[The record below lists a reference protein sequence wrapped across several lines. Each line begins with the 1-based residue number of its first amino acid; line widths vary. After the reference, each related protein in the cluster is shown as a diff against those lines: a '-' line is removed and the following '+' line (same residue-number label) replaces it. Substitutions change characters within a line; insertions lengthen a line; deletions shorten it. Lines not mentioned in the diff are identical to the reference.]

1 MLAYRVC
8 RTFEDNDG
16 RLVVGEIPPIKR
28 VRSWPNLESLMALAM
43 VEIFD
48 QDGTATT
55 VDVSFDAPPTET
67 DVKPKNANPKSKLK
81 GAMCEVCGKGP
92 FVRMDRH
99 MSKHRVQ
106 TDKET
111 N

>member
-8 RTFEDNDG
+8 RDFEDSDG
-16 RLVVGEIPPIKR
+16 RLMVGEIPPIER

-48 QDGTATT
+48 QDGTATK
-55 VDVSFDAPPTET
+55 VDLSFDAPPTAPT
-67 DVKPKNANPKSKLK
+67 VDLKASDTKSKSK
-81 GAMCEVCGKGP
+81 GVMCEVCGKGP